1 MQVPW
6 SAEAPSGVL
15 ARAQLR
21 TRWRA
26 LLALGLLAGVTAG
39 FAAAALGGG
48 LRSRTALDRLEEREH
63 AADAVV
69 FPGQVG
75 LLTADWDRLA
85 EEPEIEQIAVWAL
98 LFGNFDLDALPP
110 EAREEAALGGGLVFP
125 SVDGTWLGEVGRPV
139 VVEGRM
145 YDPDAADEVVVD
157 EQTPGLE
164 VGDVVPFTPFA
175 PYQMEESFTGGTARG
190 PALELRVVGRVRTI
204 NQFLFTGGQVLVSPG
219 VLAAHRDEMLLIE
232 NADVRLVHGADDL
245 EALQR
250 SVNEILAP
258 GTPILDLHESSRR
271 VETTTSVEW
280 TALLVLAATVA
291 AAGLILVGQ
300 AVGQSAAASVDDLP
314 TIQALGMTRADAI
327 RVAVVTHLPTAAVAA
342 ASALVVGVL
351 TSIRFPVGTAAAI
364 DPDRGVQPS
373 WAVLVPVVLLV
384 AFAVLGGV
392 AVLAARANRARTRP
406 ERAGGPLA
414 WVRRVSPLPVG
425 LGTTMALHTG
435 QGRAKVPVR
444 QALVGA
450 MVGILGVVGAMII
463 DAGLDDAVEH
473 PERAG
478 VAWDALVQPD
488 TPDLLPTDVSPDLM
502 AAVAAVDE
510 VDDVSAVDRLA
521 IDVDGVGVPG
531 FASRPRQGETTPDIS
546 LVLTDGRAPEGDA
559 EVALGPATLR
569 DLDVAIGD
577 TVEVGDEGRPMTVV
591 GEALFPSDVHAA
603 FDEGVWL
610 ASPGWDGVVPPLDE
624 GTGTGPDR
632 FVAIRFDAGVDRDDG
647 VDAVAAQLGDR
658 AVAVSPVEIPVEI
671 ENLRRVRTLPTVLAV
686 FLALLAVAAVGHVL
700 FTSARRRSQTFAVLR
715 ALGLT
720 RTEARYVLNSQG
732 TTIGVIGLL
741 VGIPIGV
748 LIGRWGWSYIAAQV
762 PLDDVAP
769 SAWLAVAVVV
779 PGALLVANAL
789 ALWPGRR
796 VANLRPAEILRSE

>member
-145 YDPDAADEVVVD
+145 YDPDADDEVVVD

-175 PYQMEESFTGGTARG
+175 PYQIEESFTGGTARG

-392 AVLAARANRARTRP
+392 AVLAAAPAH
-406 ERAGGPLA
+406 LF
-414 WVRRVSPLPVG
+414 
-425 LGTTMALHTG
+425 
-435 QGRAKVPVR
+435 VP
-444 QALVGA
+444 
-450 MVGILGVVGAMII
+450 
-463 DAGLDDAVEH
+463 
-473 PERAG
+473 
-478 VAWDALVQPD
+478 
-488 TPDLLPTDVSPDLM
+488 
-502 AAVAAVDE
+502 
-510 VDDVSAVDRLA
+510 
-521 IDVDGVGVPG
+521 
-531 FASRPRQGETTPDIS
+531 
-546 LVLTDGRAPEGDA
+546 
-559 EVALGPATLR
+559 
-569 DLDVAIGD
+569 
-577 TVEVGDEGRPMTVV
+577 
-591 GEALFPSDVHAA
+591 
-603 FDEGVWL
+603 
-610 ASPGWDGVVPPLDE
+610 
-624 GTGTGPDR
+624 
-632 FVAIRFDAGVDRDDG
+632 
-647 VDAVAAQLGDR
+647 
-658 AVAVSPVEIPVEI
+658 
-671 ENLRRVRTLPTVLAV
+671 
-686 FLALLAVAAVGHVL
+686 
-700 FTSARRRSQTFAVLR
+700 
-715 ALGLT
+715 
-720 RTEARYVLNSQG
+720 
-732 TTIGVIGLL
+732 
-741 VGIPIGV
+741 
-748 LIGRWGWSYIAAQV
+748 
-762 PLDDVAP
+762 
-769 SAWLAVAVVV
+769 
-779 PGALLVANAL
+779 
-789 ALWPGRR
+789 
-796 VANLRPAEILRSE
+796 

>member
-1 MQVPW
+1 M
-6 SAEAPSGVL
+6 
-15 ARAQLR
+15 
-21 TRWRA
+21 
-26 LLALGLLAGVTAG
+26 
-39 FAAAALGGG
+39 
-48 LRSRTALDRLEEREH
+48 
-63 AADAVV
+63 
-69 FPGQVG
+69 
-75 LLTADWDRLA
+75 
-85 EEPEIEQIAVWAL
+85 
-98 LFGNFDLDALPP
+98 
-110 EAREEAALGGGLVFP
+110 
-125 SVDGTWLGEVGRPV
+125 
-139 VVEGRM
+139 
-145 YDPDAADEVVVD
+145 
-157 EQTPGLE
+157 
-164 VGDVVPFTPFA
+164 
-175 PYQMEESFTGGTARG
+175 G
-190 PALELRVVGRVRTI
+190 PRFELRVVGRVRTV
-204 NQFLFTGGQVLVSPG
+204 NQFLFTGSQVLVSPG
-219 VLAAHRDEMLLIE
+219 VVAAHRDEMLLIE

-258 GTPILDLHESSRR
+258 GTPILDLEESSRR

-280 TALLVLAATVA
+280 TALLLLAVTVA
-291 AAGLILVGQ
+291 VAGLILVGQ
-300 AVGQSAAASVDDLP
+300 AVGQSAASSVDDLP
-314 TIQALGMTRADAI
+314 TVRALGMTRGDAI

-342 ASALVVGVL
+342 ASALVVGMVA
-351 TSIRFPVGTAAAI
+351 SIRFPVGTAGAI
-364 DPDRGVQPS
+364 DPDRGVHPT
-373 WAVLVPVVLLV
+373 WAVLVPVVVLV
-384 AFAVLGGV
+384 AAAVLGGA
-392 AVLAARANRARTRP
+392 AVVAARSDRARVRP

-414 WVRRVSPLPVG
+414 WVRRVSPLPLG
-425 LGTTMALHTG
+425 LGTTMALHAG

-478 VAWDALVQPD
+478 VAWDALARPD
-488 TPDLLPTDVSPDLM
+488 TADLLPTDVNPDFV
-502 AAVAAVDE
+502 AAVTAVDE
-510 VDDVSAVDRLA
+510 VDGASVVDRLA

-531 FASRPRQGETTPDIS
+531 FASRPHDGQITPDIS

-577 TVEVGDEGRPMTVV
+577 TVEVGDAGRPMAVV

-603 FDEGVWL
+603 FDEGVWV
-610 ASPGWDGVVPPLDE
+610 APPGWIDVAPPLDME
-624 GTGTGPDR
+624 NGTGPER
-632 FVAIRFDAGVDRDDG
+632 FVAVRFDAGVDPDDG
-647 VDAVAAQLGDR
+647 VEAVVAGLGDR
-658 AVAVSPVEIPVEI
+658 ATEVSTVDIPLEI
-671 ENLRRVRTLPTVLAV
+671 ENLGNVRTLPTVLAV

-720 RTEARYVLNSQG
+720 RREARYVLNCQG
-732 TTIGVIGLL
+732 TTIGLVGLL
-741 VGIPIGV
+741 IGIPIGV

-779 PGALLVANAL
+779 PGALLVVNAL

-796 VANLRPAEILRSE
+796 VAKLRPAEILRSE